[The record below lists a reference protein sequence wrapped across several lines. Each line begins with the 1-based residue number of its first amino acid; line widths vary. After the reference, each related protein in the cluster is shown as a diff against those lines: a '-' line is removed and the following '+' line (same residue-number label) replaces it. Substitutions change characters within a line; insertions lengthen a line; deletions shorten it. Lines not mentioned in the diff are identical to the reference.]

1 MIDLALARKLG
12 SEPISGDKSAGED
25 ARYDSNFEA
34 IEAEIAKLESLE
46 GGVVD
51 WELVIR
57 EATTLLTTRSKHLL
71 VSARLVRAW
80 YQREGIQGLL
90 AGLEL
95 LNALCS
101 TFWDGAFPEVNRP
114 RARSV
119 IFKWLAD
126 GLSPLIKDNA
136 HDSAATASCLEAV
149 NRLIELIQPRFS
161 DGDCGLGGLR
171 RALDAAVKNTEAEAA
186 SQQAPDESP
195 VESSIQAPAVV
206 SAPARATASS
216 SSVRAVGPIASRD
229 DALRRLHE
237 VAEYFQRAEPHSPVG
252 FLAQRA
258 AALGAMNFQDTFTD
272 LLHNNTSAQSELWQV
287 LGIKSSNG

>member
-1 MIDLALARKLG
+1 
-12 SEPISGDKSAGED
+12 
-25 ARYDSNFEA
+25 
-34 IEAEIAKLESLE
+34 
-46 GGVVD
+46 
-51 WELVIR
+51 
-57 EATTLLTTRSKHLL
+57 
-71 VSARLVRAW
+71 
-80 YQREGIQGLL
+80 
-90 AGLEL
+90 
-95 LNALCS
+95 
-101 TFWDGAFPEVNRP
+101 
-114 RARSV
+114 
-119 IFKWLAD
+119 
-126 GLSPLIKDNA
+126 
-136 HDSAATASCLEAV
+136 
-149 NRLIELIQPRFS
+149 
-161 DGDCGLGGLR
+161 LR